1 MTQDRQI
8 EDIHKT
14 DIIRYRTS
22 QNSVYR
28 WTLATGNV
36 YGHVTLSS
44 IYSLCKGLEIDPL
57 KLIHH
62 TYTGF
67 QLEAVMFSVIQYII
81 SPVVY
86 IYKSK
91 WNECRMCSQDRYY
104 IQCIVMHNID
114 L

>member
-1 MTQDRQI
+1 M
-8 EDIHKT
+8 HKT

-81 SPVVY
+81 SSVVY
-86 IYKSK
+86 I
-91 WNECRMCSQDRYY
+91 NLNGMNVECVPRTVTTVYCHAQ
-104 IQCIVMHNID
+104 H
-114 L
+114 